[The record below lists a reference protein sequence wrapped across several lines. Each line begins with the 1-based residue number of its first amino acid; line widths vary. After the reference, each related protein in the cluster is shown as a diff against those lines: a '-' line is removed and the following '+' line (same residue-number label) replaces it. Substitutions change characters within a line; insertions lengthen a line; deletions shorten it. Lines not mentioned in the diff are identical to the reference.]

1 MTQQLCASAASPR
14 FDHAVSLA
22 ADVCCLKYVSGAR
35 EEALHRLGIKS
46 VEDLLLHIPYRYL
59 DFCHVYTIED
69 APVGDVVT
77 VVAEVDRVQNKAHT
91 RIPVTEVS
99 LIDETGVINAAFFR
113 QPWISRQLAVGDR
126 LALIGKIEFSYGFK
140 QMKSPHFE
148 KLDSGQVAGSIQ
160 PVHYVSSGI
169 SVAWMRRIVS
179 TAFEQLLPVADPIPA
194 ELRVVRGLMPRGQA
208 YRAMHFPHTF
218 GERYLARRRLAYD
231 EALYLQLALRLRN
244 DMNLLGVAPVAHI
257 SGEHTR
263 ALAAALPFKLS
274 DEQQEAVDQIT
285 ADMCSSERIMNRL
298 LLGDVGTGKTAV
310 ASFGLALVADTG
322 TQACVMAPTGVLAQ
336 QYSVKVGPLLSAC
349 GISWALLTG
358 ATPKS
363 ERVDMLSRLASGEL
377 TVLFGTQAVIQDD
390 VEFRALSLVVI
401 DEQHRFGVR
410 QRGMLAE
417 KAANPHLL
425 VMSATPI
432 PRTLGLLIY
441 GDLDIS
447 ILDELPPGRTPVK
460 TRCITGKKR
469 RDLYHFLDQEIGRGR
484 QVYLVCPA
492 IEDTPDGGLNAVKSY
507 YEDIAKALLPERRV
521 GLMHGKLKPKEK
533 AAVMEDFK
541 AGRLDALVSTT
552 VIEVGVDVPN
562 ASVMVIENA
571 ERYGL
576 SALHQLRGRVG
587 RGAAES
593 WCFLVSDN
601 QSENVQKRL
610 KFLCSTTDGFAVA
623 QYDLET
629 RGPGDFFGSRQH
641 GLPTLQIADLMNDT
655 RTLHAAQAEAV
666 AMLADDPLLE
676 APEHALLEQ
685 QVQQMFEKAGAM
697 N

>member
-1 MTQQLCASAASPR
+1 MPAENHTTLTP
-14 FDHAVSLA
+14 DTPV
-22 ADVCCLKYVSGAR
+22 
-35 EEALHRLGIKS
+35 
-46 VEDLLLHIPYRYL
+46 RYL
-59 DFCHVYTIED
+59 KG
-69 APVGDVVT
+69 VGPKT
-77 VVAEVDRVQNKAHT
+77 AER
-91 RIPVTEVS
+91 
-99 LIDETGVINAAFFR
+99 
-113 QPWISRQLAVGDR
+113 
-126 LALIGKIEFSYGFK
+126 
-140 QMKSPHFE
+140 FE
-148 KLDSGQVAGSIQ
+148 KLGIVTLADLLCHYPRRYIDFTKPYSIAEAPADVECVVKAEVFAKPGGRILPGGRRMERITAGDD
-160 PVHYVSSGI
+160 VSSLEITWFNNPYAAQKLQLGQEYYFQGI
-169 SVAWMRRIVS
+169 VTGGMLRRQMVNPQVR
-179 TAFEQLLPVADPIPA
+179 TAEQIKASPFEAVYPQTEGLTSNAIAKCVRQLLPHA
-194 ELRVVRGLMPRGQA
+194 ELLPDPLPPEMLAKYRLLSKADAVRAIHCPATEEQA
-208 YRAMHFPHTF
+208 YA
-218 GERYLARRRLAYD
+218 ARRRLIY
-231 EALYLQLALRLRN
+231 EELLVLQLGIGRMKN
-244 DMNLLGVAPVAHI
+244 WG
-257 SGEHTR
+257 
-263 ALAAALPFKLS
+263 AAATGAPMQLADPSPFWASLPFS
-274 DEQQEAVDQIT
+274 PTGAQRRAVSEIL
-285 ADMCSSERIMNRL
+285 ADMAGQTSMNRL
-298 LLGDVGTGKTAV
+298 LQGDVGSGKT
-310 ASFGLALVADTG
+310 LVAAAAIWACIRAG
-322 TQACVMAPTGVLAQ
+322 YQAALLAPTEILAAQ
-336 QYSVKVGPLLSAC
+336 HAEGLNRMLSPF
-349 GISWALLTG
+349 GMRVALLTG
-358 ATPKS
+358 GMKAAARRTTLAAIRNDEADLVVGTHAILS
-363 ERVDMLSRLASGEL
+363 EG
-377 TVLFGTQAVIQDD
+377 
-390 VEFRALSLVVI
+390 VEFARLGLAVI
-401 DEQHRFGVR
+401 DEQHRFGVL

-492 IEDTPDGGLNAVKSY
+492 IEDVPDGGLNAVKSY
-507 YEDIAKALLPERRV
+507 YEDIAKALLPDRRV

-655 RTLHAAQAEAV
+655 RTLHAAQSEAV
-666 AMLADDPLLE
+666 AMLAEDPLLE